1 MSLGPWEIVLI
12 ILVVILIFGGK
23 KIPELARGLGKG
35 LREFKKTTREIKDEV
50 DTVREDVKR
59 SVDNTEE

>member
-12 ILVVILIFGGK
+12 ILVIILIFGGK
-23 KIPELARGLGKG
+23 KFPELARGLGKG

-50 DTVREDVKR
+50 DTVTEDVKS